1 MHINQIE
8 LSDLRAVVA
17 LAEELNFGRAAERL
31 LMSQPPLTRLLAD
44 VEKGVGARLFERTT
58 RRVDLTAVG
67 EVFVTE
73 ARATLAR
80 MEEAMQAVSAAARR
94 QTGHLRLAYTP
105 LALQTVLPRLL
116 AALRERDHEA
126 QIDLLELL
134 GQAQIEALAS
144 GRVDLAFAD
153 GPPAGAE
160 FGSLCLHR
168 EPLDLLVPEGHPLA
182 ARAAVTLEDLGE
194 TPLILHSRSDYP
206 DYYDRLLAVS
216 AALPAPLTIRER
228 RPGENCLALVS
239 GGAGVLLT
247 PGSLGGVPAPGLCRL
262 RVETPLP
269 LSAEV
274 WAVWSLSAPSAPVR
288 ALIALVQASV
298 SDGPPGTLP
307 L

>member
-1 MHINQIE
+1 MQINQIE
-8 LSDLRAVVA
+8 LSDLRAVVM
-17 LAEELNFGRAAERL
+17 LAEDLNFGRAAERL
-31 LMSQPPLTRLLAD
+31 SMSQPPLTRLVAD

-58 RRVDLTAVG
+58 RRVALTPVG
-67 EVFVTE
+67 EVFVAE

-80 MEEAMQAVSAAARR
+80 MDEAMQAVSAAARR

-116 AALRERDHEA
+116 AALRERDHDA
-126 QIDLLELL
+126 SIDLLELF
-134 GQAQIEALAS
+134 GQAQTEALLS
-144 GRVDLAFAD
+144 GRIDLAFAD

-182 ARAAVTLEDLGE
+182 GRASVTLEDLGE

-206 DYYDRLLAVS
+206 DYYDRILAAS
-216 AALPAPLTIRER
+216 AALPVPLTLRER
-228 RPGENCLALVS
+228 RPGENCLALVI

-247 PGSLGGVPAPGLCRL
+247 PGSMGGVPAPGLRCL
-262 RVETPLP
+262 PVQTSVPL
-269 LSAEV
+269 LAEV
-274 WAVWSLSAPSAPVR
+274 WAVWSLSALSAPVK

-298 SDGPPGTLP
+298 
-307 L
+307 

>member
-1 MHINQIE
+1 
-8 LSDLRAVVA
+8 
-17 LAEELNFGRAAERL
+17 
-31 LMSQPPLTRLLAD
+31 MSQPPLTRLVAD

-58 RRVDLTAVG
+58 RRVALTPVG
-67 EVFVTE
+67 EVFVAE

-80 MEEAMQAVSAAARR
+80 MDEAMQAVSAAARR

-116 AALRERDHEA
+116 AALRERDHDA
-126 QIDLLELL
+126 SIDLLELF
-134 GQAQIEALAS
+134 GQAQTEALLS
-144 GRVDLAFAD
+144 GRIDLAFAD

-182 ARAAVTLEDLGE
+182 GRASVTLEDLGE

-206 DYYDRLLAVS
+206 DYYDRILAAS
-216 AALPAPLTIRER
+216 AALPVPLTLRER
-228 RPGENCLALVS
+228 RPGENCLALVI

-247 PGSLGGVPAPGLCRL
+247 PGSMGGVPAPGLRCL
-262 RVETPLP
+262 PVQTSVPL
-269 LSAEV
+269 LAEV
-274 WAVWSLSAPSAPVR
+274 WAVWSLSALSAPVK

-298 SDGPPGTLP
+298 
-307 L
+307 

>member
-1 MHINQIE
+1 MQINQIE
-8 LSDLRAVVA
+8 LSDLRAVVT

-31 LMSQPPLTRLLAD
+31 LMSQPPLTRLVAD

-58 RRVDLTAVG
+58 RRVALTAVG
-67 EVFVTE
+67 EVFVAE

-80 MEEAMQAVSAAARR
+80 MDDALQAVSAAARR
-94 QTGHLRLAYTP
+94 QAGHLRLAYTP

-116 AALRERDHEA
+116 AALRERNHDASIDLMELWGEA
-126 QIDLLELL
+126 QS
-134 GQAQIEALAS
+134 EALRS
-144 GRVDLAFAD
+144 GRIDLAFSD

-160 FGSLCLHR
+160 FGSVCLHR
-168 EPLDLLVPEGHPLA
+168 EPLGLLVPEGHPLA
-182 ARAAVTLEDLGE
+182 GRDSVTPGDLGNA
-194 TPLILHSRSDYP
+194 PLILHPRSEYP
-206 DYYDRLLAVS
+206 EYYDRVLAVS
-216 AALPAPLTIRER
+216 AALPAPLTLRER
-228 RPGENCLALVS
+228 RPGENCLALVI
-239 GGAGVLLT
+239 GGEGVLLT
-247 PGSLGGVPAPGLCRL
+247 PSSLGGVPAPGLCRL

-298 SDGPPGTLP
+298 LDGPPGTLF

>member
-1 MHINQIE
+1 MQINQIE
-8 LSDLRAVVA
+8 LSDLRAVVM

-31 LMSQPPLTRLLAD
+31 SMSQPPLTRLVAD

-58 RRVDLTAVG
+58 RRVALTPVG
-67 EVFVTE
+67 EVFVAE

-80 MEEAMQAVSAAARR
+80 MDDAMQAVSAAARR

-116 AALRERDHEA
+116 AALRERDHDA
-126 QIDLLELL
+126 SIDLLELF
-134 GQAQIEALAS
+134 GQAQTEALSS
-144 GRVDLAFAD
+144 GRIDLAFAD

-160 FGSLCLHR
+160 FGSLCLYR

-182 ARAAVTLEDLGE
+182 GRASVTLEDLGE

-206 DYYDRLLAVS
+206 DYYDRILAAS
-216 AALPAPLTIRER
+216 AALPVPLTLRER
-228 RPGENCLALVS
+228 RPGENCLALVI

-247 PGSLGGVPAPGLCRL
+247 PGSMGGVPAPGLRCL
-262 RVETPLP
+262 PVQTSVPL
-269 LSAEV
+269 LAEV
-274 WAVWSLSAPSAPVR
+274 WAVWSLSALSAPVK

-298 SDGPPGTLP
+298 
-307 L
+307 